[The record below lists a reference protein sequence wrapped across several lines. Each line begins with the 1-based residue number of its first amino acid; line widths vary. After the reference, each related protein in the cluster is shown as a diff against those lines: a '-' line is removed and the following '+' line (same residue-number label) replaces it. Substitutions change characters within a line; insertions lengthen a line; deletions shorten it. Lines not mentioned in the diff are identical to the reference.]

1 MYTSFIGRCTFG
13 LQATM
18 PACICKNSHLY
29 LNTVKSWVIIGHI
42 LICPESS
49 YIPFIVYVFFR
60 RPNMVNPQNKVAISN
75 ITTANDTR

>member
-1 MYTSFIGRCTFG
+1 MKTSFIGRCTFG

-49 YIPFIVYVFFR
+49 YIPFIVYVFLEGR
-60 RPNMVNPQNKVAISN
+60 TWLIPKTKLPLAI
-75 ITTANDTR
+75 

>member
-29 LNTVKSWVIIGHI
+29 LNYIQPLRKIIYPLLRDSNDSDYQI
-42 LICPESS
+42 T
-49 YIPFIVYVFFR
+49 FFY
-60 RPNMVNPQNKVAISN
+60 QLY
-75 ITTANDTR
+75 